1 MIFVSYSWVDEKPD
15 QNVLQLVA
23 KLRENGYEAE
33 CDVMKIQEQTAIN
46 FFEMMAKNLQGAE
59 KVIVVLSEEY
69 KKKADSFRGGVGEEY
84 RYIIGNISKETKK
97 YILVSFEKNLEKVQ
111 PNFLYRNQV
120 ICLNNDDGFKQL
132 LYKLNN
138 IGEYLFPEVNSNKT
152 IPLIQNVSA
161 KKEEDKK
168 NNIIQAFSNCN
179 RYNLLVSANG
189 DAWEGDSY
197 QLERSRCLT
206 SYTPQKIKE
215 EYGSFNSKQIE
226 VIKSHPCIFAYEDDI
241 EKKDAYIG
249 YITDL
254 VVRNSAIKF
263 YIQKHGILKYDD
275 LHKYAFEFDIDLS
288 RSITELKHTHWT
300 IKDIDLGE
308 EIKKRNISILPY
320 KRDVLGE
327 RSMPSSSMELLNRL
341 LVEDSPVK
349 YMQELFESADYKMDS
364 RLRAMMRDLKEK
376 GYLTS
381 EWADNIPYIIDFHE
395 SAYDLKVEG
404 GIKIVKN
411 TIY

>member
-46 FFEMMAKNLQGAE
+46 FIEMMARNLQEAE

-84 RYIIGNISKETKK
+84 RYIIGNISLESKK
-97 YILVSFEKNLEKVQ
+97 YILVSFERDLEKVQ
-111 PNFLYRNQV
+111 PDFLSRNQV
-120 ICLNNDDGFKQL
+120 ICLDKHNGFNQL
-132 LYKLNN
+132 LYKLNS
-138 IGEYLFPEVNSNKT
+138 IDEYSFPEVNPNKT
-152 IPLIQNVSA
+152 IPQIQHVGANRGEA
-161 KKEEDKK
+161 IKD
-168 NNIIQAFSNCN
+168 NTIQAFSSCN
-179 RYNLLVSANG
+179 RYNLLVSANE

-206 SYTPQKIKE
+206 SYTPQTIRE
-215 EYGSFNSKQIE
+215 EYDSFSNEQIM
-226 VIKSHPCIFAYEDDI
+226 VIKSYPCIFAYEDDA

-249 YITDL
+249 RISGL
-254 VVRNSAIKF
+254 VIRGRAIKF

-275 LHKYAFEFDIDLS
+275 LHKYAFEFDIELS
-288 RSITELKHTHWT
+288 GSITELMHTHWT

-308 EIKKRNISILPY
+308 EIKNRNIPILPY
-320 KRDVLGE
+320 KGGAFQE
-327 RSMPSSSMELLNRL
+327 RLIPSSSMELLNIIL
-341 LVEDSPVK
+341 MEDNPVK
-349 YMQELFESADYKMDS
+349 YMQELFAKADDKMDA

-381 EWADNIPYIIDFHE
+381 RWADDVPYIIDFNE
-395 SAYDLKVEG
+395 SAYSLME
-404 GIKIVKN
+404 
-411 TIY
+411 

>member
-23 KLRENGYEAE
+23 ELRENGYKAE
-33 CDVMKIQEQTAIN
+33 CDVMKIQEQTSIN
-46 FFEMMAKNLQGAE
+46 FSEMMAKNLQEAE

-111 PNFLYRNQV
+111 PNFLSGNQV
-120 ICLNNDDGFKQL
+120 ICLDNDDGFKQL

-138 IGEYLFPEVNSNKT
+138 IGEYVFPEVNPNKT
-152 IPLIQNVSA
+152 IPPIQNVNA
-161 KKEEDKK
+161 KNGEDKK
-168 NNIIQAFSNCN
+168 YNSIQVCSSSN

-226 VIKSHPCIFAYEDDI
+226 AIKSYPCIFAYEDDL
-241 EKKDAYIG
+241 EEKDAYIG

-254 VVRNSAIKF
+254 VVRSNAIKF
-263 YIQKHGILKYDD
+263 YIKKNGILKYDN
-275 LHKYAFEFDIDLS
+275 LHKYAFELDIDLS
-288 RSITELKHTHWT
+288 RSISELKHTHWT

-308 EIKKRNISILPY
+308 EIKKRDISILPY
-320 KRDVLGE
+320 KRDVLNE
-327 RSMPSSSMELLNRL
+327 RSMPSTSMELLSIL
-341 LVEDSPVK
+341 MVEDSPEK
-349 YMQELFESADYKMDS
+349 YMQELFEGADDKSDS

-381 EWADNIPYIIDFHE
+381 KWADNIPYIIDFHE
-395 SAYDLKVEG
+395 SAYAIILKKE
-404 GIKIVKN
+404 
-411 TIY
+411 

>member
-33 CDVMKIQEQTAIN
+33 CDIMKIQEQTAIN
-46 FFEMMAKNLQGAE
+46 FFEMMAKNLQEAE

-69 KKKADSFRGGVGEEY
+69 KNKADSFRGGVGEEY

-97 YILVSFEKNLEKVQ
+97 YILVSFERNLEKVQ
-111 PNFLYRNQV
+111 PDFLSRNQV
-120 ICLNNDDGFKQL
+120 ICLHNDDGFNQL

-138 IGEYLFPEVNSNKT
+138 MGEYSFPKVNPNKT
-152 IPLIQNVSA
+152 IPLIQHVSA
-161 KKEEDKK
+161 KKGEDKK
-168 NNIIQAFSNCN
+168 YSIIQAFSNCN
-179 RYNLLVSANG
+179 RYNLLVTVNG

-206 SYTPQKIKE
+206 SYTSQMIKE
-215 EYGSFNSKQIE
+215 EYDSFNREQIE
-226 VIKSHPCIFAYEDDI
+226 AIKSYPCIFAYEDGI

-254 VVRNSAIKF
+254 VVRSNALKF
-263 YIQKHGILKYDD
+263 YIKKNGILTYDN

-288 RSITELKHTHWT
+288 GSITELKHTHWT
-300 IKDIDLGE
+300 IKSIDLSE
-308 EIKKRNISILPY
+308 EIKKNNISILPY
-320 KRDVLGE
+320 KRDVLDE
-327 RSMPSSSMELLNRL
+327 RAIPSSSMELLNIL
-341 LVEDSPVK
+341 LVEDNPVK
-349 YMQELFESADYKMDS
+349 YMQELFANADNKTDS

-376 GYLTS
+376 GYLSS
-381 EWADNIPYIIDFHE
+381 EWADNVPYIIDFHE
-395 SAYDLKVEG
+395 SAYALKLED
-404 GIKIVKN
+404 
-411 TIY
+411 